1 VDVGLVIL
9 GAVLATYGWYWGGV
23 TESRTSAY
31 AMGAGAFLLG
41 LTFAFTGG
49 GSDIVTQSLWALGA
63 IFAFLATAN
72 AWNESSQD
80 RTYGM
85 FALLFGVVAIF
96 GYVFLADA
104 GAAGQYGYAAL
115 VLGVVLILHF
125 ISAALVPDNKGFK
138 GFVGWLT
145 LIAGTALVL
154 FGYADALGFDFGT
167 L

>member
-1 VDVGLVIL
+1 MDVGLVIL

-49 GSDIVTQSLWALGA
+49 GGDIVTGSFWALGA
-63 IFAFLATAN
+63 IFAFMATAN

-85 FALLFGVVAIF
+85 FALLFGVVALF
-96 GYVFLADA
+96 AYSGFAEGTPA
-104 GAAGQYGYAAL
+104 QYGYAAL
-115 VLGVVLILHF
+115 ILGATLILHF
-125 ISAALVPDNKGFK
+125 ISAALIPDNKGFK
-138 GFVGWLT
+138 GLIGWVT
-145 LIAGTALVL
+145 LAAGVALVV
-154 FGYADALGFDFGT
+154 FGYADVIGIDFGT